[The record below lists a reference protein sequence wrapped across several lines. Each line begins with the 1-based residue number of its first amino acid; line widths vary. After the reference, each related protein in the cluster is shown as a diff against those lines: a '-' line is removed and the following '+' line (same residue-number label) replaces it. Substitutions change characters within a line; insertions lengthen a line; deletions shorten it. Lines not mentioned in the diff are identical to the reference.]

1 MHAERPSRPITR
13 GDILSAD
20 QVAELVMVHRR
31 TVHRW
36 ALEGQIPS
44 RKRGRRVF
52 FLRWEIE
59 AWLLDGARGQSEA
72 P

>member
-1 MHAERPSRPITR
+1 MQLGIRRSCA
-13 GDILSAD
+13 DILSAD

-36 ALEGQIPS
+36 ALEGRIPS
-44 RKRGRRVF
+44 RKRARRVF
-52 FLRWEIE
+52 YLRWEIE
-59 AWLLDGARGQSEA
+59 AWLVDGGRGLAE